1 VGSRGPA
8 AAGRAPIFFH
18 EPEAPGHESMGRKS
32 ETMGGIV
39 PKMNRATIETWMYV
53 AGIPMNEICLRQG
66 HDKLTSLNHYQA
78 ISQAFTSGEIHE
90 IKKRLAGWHTA

>member
-1 VGSRGPA
+1 MKVWGENLKRW
-8 AAGRAPIFFH
+8 AGKAGITT
-18 EPEAPGHESMGRKS
+18 E
-32 ETMGGIV
+32 GIV